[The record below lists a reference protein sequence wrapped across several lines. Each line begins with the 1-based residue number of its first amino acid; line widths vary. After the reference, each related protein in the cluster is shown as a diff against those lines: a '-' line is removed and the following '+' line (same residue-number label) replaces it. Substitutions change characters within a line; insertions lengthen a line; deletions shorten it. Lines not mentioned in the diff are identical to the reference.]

1 MDLVAQVSHDAK
13 TGTVGNAIQD
23 LVPKLKNGITSAKGS
38 STADLIIKNMKLAQ
52 GKVSGMSRAQQA
64 AVGVG
69 SLAAIG
75 VASNRKLKE
84 RRG

>member
-1 MDLVAQVSHDAK
+1 MLQ
-13 TGTVGNAIQD
+13 
-23 LVPKLKNGITSAKGS
+23 LKNGITSAKTS

-52 GKVSGMSRAQQA
+52 GKVSGMSRAKQA
-64 AVGVG
+64 TLGAG